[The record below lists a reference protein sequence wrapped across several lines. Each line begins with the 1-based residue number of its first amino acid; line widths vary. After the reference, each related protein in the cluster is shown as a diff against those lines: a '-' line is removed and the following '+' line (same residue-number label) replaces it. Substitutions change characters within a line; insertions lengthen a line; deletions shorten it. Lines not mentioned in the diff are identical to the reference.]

1 MASLVTDTVDDPKA
15 GEMWTK
21 KNPDAEDDAMNTVFI
36 EGIEGDDVIYKSYQ
50 SYLDNDDYGASQTG
64 IDEFLSLYSKED
76 ELDLDDF
83 EFLPNSY
90 NDDDFL
96 GIDELLDD
104 TTEMISARD
113 NNNNNNN
120 KNFSDFDS
128 GEDSSNDDDDS
139 GGEKKKLTIT
149 LKKKKRPPN
158 TVKTTIKFKRVSKE
172 SPTTSEPTIK
182 RRRKPKEFRGGKYKL
197 KGKNPYTRTETKY
210 INWTFSMNDD
220 TLFYPIYK
228 DQVVPQVMTIT
239 KVEKKRYIFELK
251 GDDNI
256 DDKIERWSEWRR
268 DFNSVNSWV
277 QQIQRIINK
286 CKNDD
291 ERNFLEALRRSFTIT
306 KKVYRTNEEYPTF
319 KIEMAVCYVHFIKN
333 KGTDHTW
340 PTFREYFLKD
350 TTNCGALKNI
360 YEEIKKKKEEKN
372 IKDKKKVPTR
382 GTSKFAS
389 NAFLDSLE
397 SADPSFK
404 VLNTIE
410 KQRAKE
416 ALKAIIGTIVNKRVA
431 QNATLLMAKLKF

>member
-1 MASLVTDTVDDPKA
+1 
-15 GEMWTK
+15 
-21 KNPDAEDDAMNTVFI
+21 
-36 EGIEGDDVIYKSYQ
+36 
-50 SYLDNDDYGASQTG
+50 
-64 IDEFLSLYSKED
+64 
-76 ELDLDDF
+76 
-83 EFLPNSY
+83 
-90 NDDDFL
+90 
-96 GIDELLDD
+96 
-104 TTEMISARD
+104 
-113 NNNNNNN
+113 
-120 KNFSDFDS
+120 
-128 GEDSSNDDDDS
+128 
-139 GGEKKKLTIT
+139 
-149 LKKKKRPPN
+149 
-158 TVKTTIKFKRVSKE
+158 
-172 SPTTSEPTIK
+172 
-182 RRRKPKEFRGGKYKL
+182 
-197 KGKNPYTRTETKY
+197 
-210 INWTFSMNDD
+210 MNDD

-350 TTNCGALKNI
+350 TTNCGALKDI

-372 IKDKKKVPTR
+372 IKDKKEVPTR